1 MKNQAN
7 QEAQINYFNFTAD
20 AVAYVNEVK
29 RVKPNRGNPF
39 IALKVAIL
47 EGANGDK
54 AYCDL
59 ILVGKQAQEVIF
71 ALENEWPQGYQNY
84 GSAWF
89 AGLRIGSLYA
99 KPYLSKKGE
108 PKAVLGGRLIAIKW
122 LEIGDEQI
130 EVPEWR
136 TESADAENYGED
148 PYVDDAYGSDD
159 YVEHE
164 THPQPDNPQPRGQ
177 SRPQPQQQQQ
187 RSNQGQAQRQPQAR
201 QNAPQRQAQPQQGQ
215 QGFRRRNSAA

>member
-20 AVAYVNEVK
+20 AEAYVNEVK

-71 ALENEWPQGYQNY
+71 ALENEWPQGYQNN

-122 LEIGDEQI
+122 LKIGDEQI

-148 PYVDDAYGSDD
+148 PYVDDAYGSD
-159 YVEHE
+159 EHE

-177 SRPQPQQQQQ
+177 SRPQPQPQQQQ
-187 RSNQGQAQRQPQAR
+187 RYQGQAQRQPQAR

>member
-7 QEAQINYFNFTAD
+7 QEAQTNYFNFTAD

-29 RVKPNRGNPF
+29 VVRPKKGNAF
-39 IALKVAIL
+39 ISLKVAIL
-47 EGANGDK
+47 EGENGDTK

-59 ILVGKQAQEVIF
+59 ILVGKQAQKVIF
-71 ALENEWPQGYQNY
+71 ALENEWPQGYQDN
-84 GSAWF
+84 GPAWF

-122 LEIGDEQI
+122 LKIGDEQI

-136 TESADAENYGED
+136 TDTGDAENYGEE
-148 PYVDDAYGSDD
+148 PADAHAEGDD
-159 YVEHE
+159 Y
-164 THPQPDNPQPRGQ
+164 TDDTAQQQPPQPRGQ
-177 SRPQPQQQQQ
+177 RLQPQQQQQ
-187 RSNQGQAQRQPQAR
+187 QRNQGQAQRQPQVR

-215 QGFRRRNSAA
+215 QGFRRRNTAA

>member
-7 QEAQINYFNFTAD
+7 QEAQTNYFNSTAD

-47 EGANGDK
+47 EGANGETK

-71 ALENEWPQGYQNY
+71 ALENEWPQGYQNN
-84 GSAWF
+84 GSTWF

-122 LEIGDEQI
+122 LKIGDEQI

-148 PYVDDAYGSDD
+148 PYADDAYTESGDYADD
-159 YVEHE
+159 GAHQ
-164 THPQPDNPQPRGQ
+164 QPPQPRGQ
-177 SRPQPQQQQQ
+177 RPQPQPQQQQ
-187 RSNQGQAQRQPQAR
+187 RYQGQAQRPPQAR
-201 QNAPQRQAQPQQGQ
+201 QNAPQQRQAQPQQGQ

>member
-7 QEAQINYFNFTAD
+7 QEAQTNYFNFTAD

-29 RVKPNRGNPF
+29 VVRPKKGNAF
-39 IALKVAIL
+39 ISLKVAIL
-47 EGANGDK
+47 EGENGDTK

-59 ILVGKQAQEVIF
+59 ILVGKQAQKVIF
-71 ALENEWPQGYQNY
+71 ALENVWPQGYQDN
-84 GSAWF
+84 GLAWF

-122 LEIGDEQI
+122 LKIGDEQI

-136 TESADAENYGED
+136 TESADA
-148 PYVDDAYGSDD
+148 DDAYGAGD

-164 THPQPDNPQPRGQ
+164 AHQEPPQPRGQ
-177 SRPQPQQQQQ
+177 SARPQPQPQQQ
-187 RSNQGQAQRQPQAR
+187 RYQGQAQRQSQAR
-201 QNAPQRQAQPQQGQ
+201 QNAPQQRQAQPQQGQ

>member
-7 QEAQINYFNFTAD
+7 QEAQTNYFNFTAD

-29 RVKPNRGNPF
+29 EVRPKKGNAF
-39 IALKVAIL
+39 ISLKVAIL
-47 EGANGDK
+47 EGENGDTK

-59 ILVGKQAQEVIF
+59 ILVGKQAQKVIF
-71 ALENEWPQGYQNY
+71 ALENEWPQGYQDN
-84 GSAWF
+84 GLAWF

-122 LEIGDEQI
+122 LKIGDDQI

-136 TESADAENYGED
+136 TEFADA
-148 PYVDDAYGSDD
+148 DDAYGAGD

-164 THPQPDNPQPRGQ
+164 AHQEPPQPRGQ
-177 SRPQPQQQQQ
+177 SARPQPQPQQQ
-187 RSNQGQAQRQPQAR
+187 RYQGQAQRQSLAR
-201 QNAPQRQAQPQQGQ
+201 QNAPQQRQAQPQQGQ